1 MGSVAIS
8 APQFSSTQQSFVSEM
23 GPCFYIEVC
32 ILILFDII
40 IKMYIFYLLT
50 SLPSTADLPDIV
62 QPVAGGALLRL
73 LQEGLEDQLPG
84 VERPGLCHLWRPVR
98 VS

>member
-1 MGSVAIS
+1 
-8 APQFSSTQQSFVSEM
+8 M

-62 QPVAGGALLRL
+62 QPVAGGALLRV
-73 LQEGLEDQLPG
+73 LQEGFEDKLPS
-84 VERPGLCHLWRPVR
+84 VTRASLCHLWRPVW